1 MVWPIGW
8 VEGKG
13 AAEGGEGEGGG
24 QGRGGGIVPF
34 EPTVLY
40 ALAGLLKL
48 GWLDYAINAFVLL
61 KQVFMDRTTTE
72 DA

>member
-1 MVWPIGW
+1 V
-8 VEGKG
+8 GKG
-13 AAEGGEGEGGG
+13 KGDGKVG
-24 QGRGGGIVPF
+24 GGGIVPF

-48 GWLDYAINAFVLL
+48 GWLDYAVNAFVVL

>member
-1 MVWPIGW
+1 M
-8 VEGKG
+8 EGKG

-48 GWLDYAINAFVLL
+48 G
-61 KQVFMDRTTTE
+61 
-72 DA
+72 